1 MQVIRFEV
9 DFAIDNEIVNSEELK
24 SKLIGLIQDQLCD
37 KTTIGNVVSKNVIYS
52 NGEVQNKPPY
62 SLIKR
67 DISIEPQPLDEPK
80 VTKVWY

>member
-9 DFAIDNEIVNSEELK
+9 DFAIDNDIVDSEALK

-37 KTTIGNVVSKNVIYS
+37 KTTIGNVVSKNIIYS
-52 NGEVQNKPPY
+52 NGEVQHQPPY

-67 DISIEPQPLDEPK
+67 DISIEPKPLDEPK
-80 VTKVWY
+80 GTKVWY